1 MTTRRTMLEVM
12 IVGVQQ
18 V

>member
-18 V
+18 I